1 MKKNLLLILAIC
13 VTGILGVNAQVTNL
27 TPEQIKTDKDKKV
40 EEIKTLQE
48 DIDKLDAALATMD
61 YSGWKF
67 GGNGGVAFSGA
78 GASNWQVAGDPI
90 SNGLTTNI
98 TVNAFANMT
107 EDKFYWYNGGNLQ
120 LGYLTQWAELTDNFK
135 LRDATSQ
142 TLDKLYLS
150 SLPGYR
156 INSELAVTGLVDIQ
170 TSLGNFA
177 DPATIS
183 AGVGVTWTPVQT
195 MDGKLIPLKV
205 VFHPLT
211 WKGTY
216 VKSDYGTDAA
226 SAFTNELRKSLGLEE
241 GKHLISDFGL
251 KFVADYART
260 IKILGNSIGW
270 TTQLRGFA
278 PYTQLTALIPDVT
291 TGELIPDPAGA
302 TGPMELNWDNAFS
315 VNLFKNLAVSAN
327 WNLRNFKPET
337 AFLFDESLPGY
348 NEDKAK
354 NWQHLWNFGFG
365 LSTTF

>member
-13 VTGILGVNAQVTNL
+13 ITGIWSVNAQVSNL
-27 TPEQIKTDKDKKV
+27 TPEQIKADKDKKV
-40 EEIKTLQE
+40 EEIATLQG

-78 GASNWQVAGDPI
+78 GASNWIGSGDTI
-90 SNGLTTNI
+90 KNGLTTNI

-120 LGYLTQWAELTDNFK
+120 LGYLSSWTDLTNLKLSDLTDK
-135 LRDATSQ
+135 
-142 TLDKLYLS
+142 TLDKLYIS
-150 SLPGYR
+150 SLGGYR
-156 INSELAVTGLVDIQ
+156 INSELAVTGLLDIQ
-170 TSLGNFA
+170 SALGGFA
-177 DPATIS
+177 NPATIS
-183 AGVGVTWTPVQT
+183 GGLGVTWTPVQT

-216 VKSDYGTDAA
+216 VKSDYNEGDNI
-226 SAFTNELRKSLGLEE
+226 AFTNDLRGNLGIEG
-241 GKHLISDFGL
+241 GKHLASDFGL

-270 TTQLRGFA
+270 TSQLRGFA
-278 PYTQLTALIPDVT
+278 PYTQIQTLIPDASGDFVPSL
-291 TGELIPDPAGA
+291 EDP

-337 AFLFDESLPGY
+337 AFLFNDMNPD
-348 NEDKAK
+348 NDK

>member
-1 MKKNLLLILAIC
+1 
-13 VTGILGVNAQVTNL
+13 VTGIWSLNAQVTNL
-27 TPEQIKTDKDKKV
+27 TPEQIKAEKDKKV
-40 EEIKTLQE
+40 GEIATLQGE
-48 DIDKLDAALATMD
+48 IDKLDATLATMD

-67 GGNGGVAFSGA
+67 GGNGGIAFSGA

-90 SNGLTTNI
+90 TNGLTTNI

-120 LGYLTQWAELTDNFK
+120 LGYLSNWTDLGDLKLSDLTSK
-135 LRDATSQ
+135 
-142 TLDKLYLS
+142 TLDKLYIS

-156 INSELAVTGLVDIQ
+156 INSELAVTGLLDIQ
-170 TSLGNFA
+170 TALGAFA
-177 DPATIS
+177 DPATFS
-183 AGVGVTWTPVQT
+183 AGVGVTWTPVKT
-195 MDGKLIPLKV
+195 MEGRLIPLKV

-216 VKSDYGTDAA
+216 VKSDYSTDDD
-226 SAFTNELRKSLGLEE
+226 SAFTNELRKSLGLVE
-241 GKHLISDFGL
+241 GKHLASDFGL

-278 PYTQLTALIPDVT
+278 PYTQLT
-291 TGELIPDPAGA
+291 ELIPDPTDPTKLIDGDA

-327 WNLRNFKPET
+327 WNLRNYKPET
-337 AFLFDESLPGY
+337 AFLFKDADPD
-348 NEDKAK
+348 NDK

>member
-13 VTGILGVNAQVTNL
+13 VTGILGVNAQVSNL
-27 TPEQIKTDKDKKV
+27 TPEQIKADKEAKIG
-40 EEIKTLQE
+40 EIKTLQE

-78 GASNWQVAGDPI
+78 GASNWRGAGDTI
-90 SNGLTTNI
+90 ANGLTTNI
-98 TVNAFANMT
+98 TVNAFANLT

-120 LGYLTQWAELTDNFK
+120 LGYLSNWTDLGDLKLSDLTSK
-135 LRDATSQ
+135 

-156 INSELAVTGLVDIQ
+156 INSELAATGLLDIQ
-170 TSLGNFA
+170 TAIGAFA

-183 AGVGVTWTPVQT
+183 GGVGVTWTPVQT

-216 VKSDYGTDAA
+216 VKSDYGEGNNA
-226 SAFTNELRKSLGLEE
+226 AFTDELRKSLGLVK
-241 GKHLISDFGL
+241 GKHLVSDFGL

-278 PYTQLTALIPDVT
+278 PYTQITALIPDVT
-291 TGELIPDPAGA
+291 SGELIPDPAGA

-337 AFLFDESLPGY
+337 DFLFDDAITD
-348 NEDKAK
+348 NDKH
-354 NWQHLWNFGFG
+354 WQHLWNFGFG

>member
-13 VTGILGVNAQVTNL
+13 VTGIWSVNAQVTNL
-27 TPEQIKTDKDKKV
+27 TPEQIKTDKDAKI
-40 EEIKTLQE
+40 EEIKALQE
-48 DIDKLDAALATMD
+48 GIDKLDAALATMD

-90 SNGLTTNI
+90 TNGLTTNI

-107 EDKFYWYNGGNLQ
+107 EDKYFWYNGGNLQ
-120 LGYLTQWAELTDNFK
+120 LGYLSNWTDLTNFK
-135 LRDATSQ
+135 LSDLTNK
-142 TLDKLYLS
+142 TLDKLYIS

-156 INSELAVTGLVDIQ
+156 INSELAVTGLLDIQ
-170 TSLGNFA
+170 TALGAFA

-183 AGVGVTWTPVQT
+183 GGVGVTWTPVQT

-216 VKSDYGTDAA
+216 VKSDYIPSVDDTPI
-226 SAFTNELRKSLGLEE
+226 FTNDLRQSLGLEA
-241 GKHLISDFGL
+241 GKHLASDFGL

-278 PYTQLTALIPDVT
+278 PYTQIEALIPN
-291 TGELIPDPAGA
+291 PAGGDPIPSLEDP
-302 TGPMELNWDNAFS
+302 TGPLELNWDNAFS

-327 WNLRNFKPET
+327 WNLRNYKPET
-337 AFLFDESLPGY
+337 AFLFNDSDPD
-348 NEDKAK
+348 NDK